1 MACRICRKWPL
12 VFSVACLFALSSCQQ
27 AFNEKEL
34 AGVWEIIT
42 VDVTTEE
49 ISSLEKGKLK
59 RQLIGKK
66 YELLSNGEFL
76 YGEGQ
81 RLFSAGGWTFD
92 SHQQKI
98 EFKYDKGAIKRLR
111 FGISVIDDDH
121 MFWSFTSSNTGGQI
135 WQLERVTTN

>member
-1 MACRICRKWPL
+1 MTCRICRKWPL

-42 VDVTTEE
+42 GDVTTEE

-76 YGEGQ
+76 YG
-81 RLFSAGGWTFD
+81 
-92 SHQQKI
+92 
-98 EFKYDKGAIKRLR
+98 
-111 FGISVIDDDH
+111 
-121 MFWSFTSSNTGGQI
+121 
-135 WQLERVTTN
+135 